1 VFWLWSSPPRAPLD
15 RLHGAEV
22 PVSDSRT
29 REVDDIRSRST
40 AEVGGIIT
48 LNSVVRVGRRAQ
60 GADFVVSGD
69 ADVLEWDEPD
79 PPVIPPAE
87 F

>member
-1 VFWLWSSPPRAPLD
+1 
-15 RLHGAEV
+15 
-22 PVSDSRT
+22 
-29 REVDDIRSRST
+29 
-40 AEVGGIIT
+40 VGGIIT

-87 F
+87 FETRLSQS